1 MRVTEAAAT
10 KTVASTEGFSFAYL
24 KELLVSSMM
33 EWVPAGGSRT
43 MDHVIAAQT
52 ELLRGQLNDKKEA
65 HQKKAAGSRA

>member
-1 MRVTEAAAT
+1 
-10 KTVASTEGFSFAYL
+10 
-24 KELLVSSMM
+24 MM